1 MPARCHS
8 AIFFLLCF
16 LLLNAAPLHASAT
29 LPLYLTSQQVQASL
43 AGHLEILK
51 DDTGSLNIDEI
62 TSSKYITRFTS
73 IPGNLAAGFIPKG
86 AVWLRFTVTRSFDA
100 PPVWLLELDPP
111 LLEQVDIYLPDGK
124 GGFEAR
130 HGGSLLPFS
139 KREISYRLDLFRL
152 NLPPEKPV
160 TIYARVASH
169 RSSNAR
175 LALWQPDP
183 FRQKVIGETLL
194 HGAYIG
200 IILLVVCTGL
210 LYWRRLQENL
220 YGYYACYVL
229 SICFVYM
236 EVNGYMHQFLITDLT
251 WLLSPVMRLA
261 QIFAFTF
268 NTEVF
273 INIVNLRVH
282 LPRIYSLYRN
292 CSYICA
298 SFFVLLTLCGFSDAL
313 VMPVQLSLIVTAL
326 VSLGISL
333 FLFVRHTPGAGS
345 YMIAFGPYLLLICLR
360 ILINLGVIPDILLY
374 DTVLA
379 ASLAHIFLLHFAVTT
394 HITRHKEEKD
404 VLKANLAAE
413 HQVSAQQRLF
423 LRLISH
429 ELRTPL
435 AIIDST
441 VQVMPLLFNDTAKL
455 AEKTLAI
462 QSATDRMHIL
472 LNSCLTDDRLGG
484 AGITLDLDTV
494 DLRGLATAVMERI
507 QTDTDRHQITLE
519 ASNLPDSFTCDP
531 MLIDIMLGN
540 LLDNAVKYSPEGGVI
555 TLSFRMESADTLLLE
570 VKDCGIGIFPDQQKK
585 IFDRYYRVN
594 RVPGVSGVGL
604 GLHLV
609 QLIANLHGGSVMLS
623 SRPGHGSTFTF
634 PDPVRTAAFFPVTR
648 LGTFSFLNS
657 SCSV

>member
-1 MPARCHS
+1 MTARYRN
-8 AIFFLLCF
+8 AIFFLLFF
-16 LLLNAAPLHASAT
+16 LLLNAAHLPASVTMPLQ
-29 LPLYLTSQQVQASL
+29 LTSQQVNTPL

-51 DDTGSLNIDEI
+51 DDTGNLNIDEI

-100 PPVWLLELDPP
+100 PPVWLLELEPP

-124 GGFEAR
+124 GGFESR
-130 HGGSLLPFS
+130 HGGSLQPFS
-139 KREISYRLDLFRL
+139 KREIPYRLDLFRL
-152 NLPPEKPV
+152 NLPSEKPV
-160 TIYARVASH
+160 TIYARVASN
-169 RSSNAR
+169 RSINAR
-175 LALWQPDP
+175 LVLWQPDP
-183 FRQKVIGETLL
+183 FRKKVIGETLL

-200 IILLVVCTGL
+200 IIFLVVCIGL

-220 YGYYACYVL
+220 YGYYAGYVL
-229 SICFVYM
+229 AICLVYI
-236 EVNGYMHQFLITDLT
+236 EVNGYMHQFVITDLT

-268 NTEVF
+268 HIEVF
-273 INIVNLRVH
+273 LNIVNVRAN
-282 LPRIYSLYRN
+282 LPRINSLCRN
-292 CSYICA
+292 CSYLAA
-298 SFFVLLTLCGFSDAL
+298 SLFVLLTFSGFSDAL
-313 VMPVQLSLIVTAL
+313 IIPVQLSLIITAV
-326 VSLGISL
+326 VSMGISL
-333 FLFVRHTPGAGS
+333 FLFVRHRPGAGL

-360 ILINLGVIPDILLY
+360 ILINLGVIPDVILY
-374 DTVLA
+374 DTVLV
-379 ASLAHIFLLHFAVTT
+379 ASLAHILLLHYVVTT
-394 HITRHKEEKD
+394 RIIQHKEEKD
-404 VLKANLAAE
+404 SLKISLAAE
-413 HQVSAQQRLF
+413 HQVSGQQRLF

-494 DLRGLATAVMERI
+494 DMRALATAVMERI
-507 QTDTDRHQITLE
+507 QTDTDRHQIHLE
-519 ASNLPDSFTCDP
+519 MHNVSGNFTCDP

-540 LLDNAVKYSPEGGVI
+540 LLDNAVKYSPEGGDI
-555 TLSFRMESADTLLLE
+555 TLSFRMDSADTLLLE

-594 RVPGVSGVGL
+594 QVPGVPGVGL

-623 SRPGHGSTFTF
+623 SRPGHGSTFS
-634 PDPVRTAAFFPVTR
+634 VRLCSPPA
-648 LGTFSFLNS
+648 
-657 SCSV
+657 SC